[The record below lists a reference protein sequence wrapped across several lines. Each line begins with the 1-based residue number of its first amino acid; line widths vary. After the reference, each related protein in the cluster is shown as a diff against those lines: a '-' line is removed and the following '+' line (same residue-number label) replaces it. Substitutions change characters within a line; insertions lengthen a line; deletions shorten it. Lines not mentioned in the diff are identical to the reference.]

1 MDCKSLTLLICVSC
15 LLCVSKQD
23 GGECQEDADCEIE
36 FAACINTTCICPVDF
51 VPNNV
56 YTKCLKVVH
65 SYGENCIDS
74 VQCSTSLKS
83 GGTCLNGTCT
93 CQVGYHYL
101 RGKCWKSLGLG
112 DKCKH
117 SDNCWV
123 SNDFESS
130 VCNKDHVC
138 TCATGYYQREHT
150 SCRRESHKPGE
161 PCGISLDCKF
171 DNAVCTM
178 NRTCEINTN
187 VTLSS
192 FIAPANEK
200 IIPPQTLSLAV
211 GDNCTSSTDCP
222 EHASCTPNGICL
234 CNMGFY
240 TLDQTCHPVSRYIG
254 WSCLRDEQCSLFGPN
269 SICLNKKCACNNESR
284 FVEDQMFCWITK
296 KTGEA
301 CTDDK
306 DCGSGNVTCPG
317 GKCACMPGNHP
328 SSGKNSCRT
337 DSVNFGE
344 PCVESLDCVFPNAI
358 CNMTSKN
365 CICKEGYIRDGT
377 KCKPGNGGECLKE
390 TDCTV
395 ARSICVDS
403 TCKCEEGYISNLSFD
418 SCMPLTK
425 KYGGQCESTVQCS
438 ELNADCVENKCK
450 CRPGMHYAESWKCY
464 VNVNV
469 GESCTHEG
477 QCPPEHSHCLKGF
490 CVCDRKYHVIY
501 DGNRT
506 FCSGA
511 PALFYSTK
519 VQLSLISC
527 LLYIFIRL

>member
-1 MDCKSLTLLICVSC
+1 MEENVRRMQIVII
-15 LLCVSKQD
+15 
-23 GGECQEDADCEIE
+23 EIKFKTE
-36 FAACINTTCICPVDF
+36 IISNE
-51 VPNNV
+51 
-56 YTKCLKVVH
+56 LVVH

-200 IIPPQTLSLAV
+200 IIPPQTLKKFQV

-240 TLDQTCHPVSRYIG
+240 TLDQTCHP
-254 WSCLRDEQCSLFGPN
+254 E
-269 SICLNKKCACNNESR
+269 
-284 FVEDQMFCWITK
+284 
-296 KTGEA
+296 TGEA

-438 ELNADCVENKCK
+438 EVLNLPFQ
-450 CRPGMHYAESWKCY
+450 R
-464 VNVNV
+464 
-469 GESCTHEG
+469 
-477 QCPPEHSHCLKGF
+477 
-490 CVCDRKYHVIY
+490 
-501 DGNRT
+501 RT
-506 FCSGA
+506 
-511 PALFYSTK
+511 K
-519 VQLSLISC
+519 
-527 LLYIFIRL
+527 RL